1 MLTTI
6 LQLSENAQYAL
17 DHLREWNFMWYLIPF
32 LVLLFYMVG
41 TEVEK
46 KNWNGLLAAA
56 GFFLMDWF
64 NELWNA
70 LWLHFSEYSA
80 PWLIGDTGEGS
91 TAFISLAGWNIEIM
105 MMFLI
110 MGIYSTKPL
119 LEDKKTKIFG
129 VPNRWVFAI
138 VHATMAVIVEIGL
151 NAIGALVWDYP
162 WWSAKFPLFIF
173 LFGYLHFFVVAYWI
187 FDMESRKKQLIT
199 VGVLF
204 AIDLIASIL
213 FIGILGWI

>member
-1 MLTTI
+1 MLSLT
-6 LQLSENAQYAL
+6 LQLSDNAQYAL
-17 DHLREWNFMWYLIPF
+17 DNLRVWDFQWYLIPF

-41 TEVEK
+41 TEIEK

-70 LWLHFSEYSA
+70 LWLHFSGYSA
-80 PWLIGDTGEGS
+80 PWLIGDTGAGS

-105 MMFLI
+105 MMFLM
-110 MGIYSTKPL
+110 MGLYSCKPL
-119 LEDKKTKIFG
+119 LDDKKTKILG
-129 VPNRWVFAI
+129 IPNRWFFAI
-138 VHATMAVIVEIGL
+138 VHAAMAVIVEIGL
-151 NAIGALVWDYP
+151 NAVGALVWDYP
-162 WWSAKFPLFIF
+162 WWSAKFPLLIF

-187 FDMESRKKQLIT
+187 FDMESRKKQIIT